1 MSVQEIIASPF
12 FWRAL
17 TIAMIIGFANGCL
30 SSYVV
35 LRKAS
40 LVVGAYTH
48 GTLPGIAAA
57 VLLGGVT
64 MINVFVG
71 AAASA
76 LFIGLGSVWLMRH
89 SRVDHHSALALMWTT
104 GAAIGLFIIDRTG
117 ATQELEGWLFGYI
130 LTISDQDLWASFII
144 SSLMLMIVVV
154 LQRPLL
160 LMLFEPD
167 VAASVGVPVRRLHYL
182 LVALFVFALVSSLQA
197 VGAVLATSTLVAPAL
212 IMIQLADSPRKVFWG
227 GGLIGSGVSALAI
240 VLSHVISV
248 RPGALIVVL
257 LAVAFGLA
265 VIFGSKYGVLHRLR
279 HGAHRHQ

>member
-1 MSVQEIIASPF
+1 MSVQEILASPF

-30 SSYVV
+30 SCHVV
-35 LRKAS
+35 LRKSS
-40 LVVGAYTH
+40 LVVGAYAH
-48 GTLPGIAAA
+48 GTLPGIATA

-76 LFIGLGSVWLMRH
+76 LLIGLGSVWLVRH

-130 LTISDQDLWASFII
+130 LTISDQDLWTSFIV
-144 SSLMLMIVVV
+144 SALMLITVVV
-154 LQRPLL
+154 FQRPLL

-167 VAASVGVPVRRLHYL
+167 VAASVGVPVRALHYL

-197 VGAVLATSTLVAPAL
+197 VGAILATSTLVVPAL
-212 IMIQLADSPRKVFWG
+212 IMVQLADSPRKVFWG
-227 GGLIGSGVSALAI
+227 GGLIGGGVAALAI
-240 VLSHVISV
+240 VLSHLVSV

-257 LAVAFGLA
+257 LAAAFILA
-265 VIFGSKYGVLHRLR
+265 MVFGNKYGLLNRLR
-279 HGAHRHQ
+279 HGAHNHD